1 MEDII
6 DEILDLFVDMIASS
20 CIDNDDFINS
30 REEYAIKLIDLF
42 DKEDKLKYEVFCK
55 WKIYCFSSTRSVKKC
70 KSSN

>member
-6 DEILDLFVDMIASS
+6 DEILDLFADTIASS

-42 DKEDKLKYEVFCK
+42 DYDDNLKYKF
-55 WKIYCFSSTRSVKKC
+55 
-70 KSSN
+70 